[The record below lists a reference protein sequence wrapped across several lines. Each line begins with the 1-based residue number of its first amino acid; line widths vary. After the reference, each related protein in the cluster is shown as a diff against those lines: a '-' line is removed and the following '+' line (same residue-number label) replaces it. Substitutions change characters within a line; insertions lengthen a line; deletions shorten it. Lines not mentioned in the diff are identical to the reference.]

1 MGSDS
6 IRKISLEDVPAF
18 MKLQDEFVLEHHAL
32 TQKLYDKV
40 TLSDWQH
47 CLICPEKIMLE
58 PGGREKQLVG
68 MVKQED
74 KVFRNIHVLMVDDGP
89 TQVGYIM
96 LHVQKSQ
103 RRRPEA
109 YVQVKQL
116 YVRSTHRQ
124 RGLGTLLLDGMRKVS
139 GPEAD
144 DLRLSVL
151 DSNTSAFN
159 WYRSR
164 GFVLTGVV
172 WEYLGHQEDAH
183 LVAYK
188 VMQRLTK
195 SESVKSDKA
204 ILFRSEVIGEV
215 VGIQYPDGSGP
226 FDVTIRGWIESEQLH
241 MVDSK
246 SLSTW
251 NGERFTDLIDF
262 NEAFTSGRAA
272 FHRKLSLVM
281 RDVEMTK
288 MLAKK
293 AKEKGSDPDERR
305 KRKKQEHPLH
315 RTLRKHRQ
323 VQS

>member
-1 MGSDS
+1 MLQDS

-32 TQKLYDKV
+32 TQKLYDKA
-40 TLSDWQH
+40 TLTQKRTTPVSDPADP
-47 CLICPEKIMLE
+47 LK
-58 PGGREKQLVG
+58 PG
-68 MVKQED
+68 
-74 KVFRNIHVLMVDDGP
+74 
-89 TQVGYIM
+89 
-96 LHVQKSQ
+96 
-103 RRRPEA
+103 
-109 YVQVKQL
+109 
-116 YVRSTHRQ
+116 
-124 RGLGTLLLDGMRKVS
+124 
-139 GPEAD
+139 
-144 DLRLSVL
+144 
-151 DSNTSAFN
+151 
-159 WYRSR
+159 YRSR

-293 AKEKGSDPDERR
+293 VHPC
-305 KRKKQEHPLH
+305 KR
-315 RTLRKHRQ
+315 
-323 VQS
+323 